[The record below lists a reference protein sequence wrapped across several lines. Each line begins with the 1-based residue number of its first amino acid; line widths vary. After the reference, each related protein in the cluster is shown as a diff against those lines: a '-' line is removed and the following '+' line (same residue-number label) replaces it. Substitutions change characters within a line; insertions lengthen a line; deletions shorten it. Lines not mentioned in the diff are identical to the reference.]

1 LAKRLMKP
9 TSDVQAA
16 PTLLVSCGDG
26 KKQTNIIAVGWA
38 GTLVSEPPILA
49 IGIRP
54 SRYSYPLIKATGEF
68 VVNIPTQEMLPEID
82 YCGTVS
88 GRKADKFKEL
98 DLTPVPASKVSVPLI
113 AECPINVECRVIEH
127 LRIGTHGIFLGEIV
141 ALHVDEEILDQN
153 GNIAHHKV
161 RMPLCSGGN
170 YWAMGDLL
178 GPFGSFKRK

>member
-16 PTLLVSCGDG
+16 PTLLVSSGDG
-26 KKQTNIIAVGWA
+26 REKTNIIAVGWA
-38 GTLVSEPPILA
+38 GTLVSEPPTLA

-54 SRYSYPLIKATGEF
+54 GRYSYLLIKETGEF
-68 VVNIPTQEMLPEID
+68 VVNVPTQEMLPEID

-88 GRKADKFKEL
+88 GRNVDKFKEL
-98 DLTPVPASKVSVPLI
+98 DLTPVPASEVSAPLI
-113 AECPINVECRVIEH
+113 AECPINVECRVVEH

-141 ALHVDEEILDQN
+141 ALHVDEDVLDER
-153 GNIAHHKV
+153 GNIDHRKV

-178 GPFGSFKRK
+178 GPFGRFKKK